1 MIVTVLEVRV
11 DAEKIEELI
20 LDYVKKATY
29 KPTGNIHFDA
39 GGNAWVAVEHE
50 TKGVIE

>member
-20 LDYVKKATY
+20 KDYVTKVALV
-29 KPTGNIHFDA
+29 PTGKVHFDA
-39 GGNAWVAVEHE
+39 GGNAWVEVEQ
-50 TKGVIE
+50 

>member
-20 LDYVKKATY
+20 LDHVKKATY
-29 KPTGNIHFDA
+29 KHWIM
-39 GGNAWVAVEHE
+39 
-50 TKGVIE
+50 